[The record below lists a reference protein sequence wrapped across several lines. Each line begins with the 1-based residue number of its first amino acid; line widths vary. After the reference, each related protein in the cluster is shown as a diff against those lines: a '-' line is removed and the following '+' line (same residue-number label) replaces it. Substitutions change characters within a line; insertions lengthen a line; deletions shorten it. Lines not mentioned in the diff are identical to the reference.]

1 MCWYHRP
8 STPTGPLPKI
18 GHTHFIFVLSYSR
31 DELSH
36 HTKFY
41 QNRLKNKKVTTLSS
55 LLHLRAAFVRK
66 WKCLKLTIFQK
77 DPSLKSL
84 FSHQDDALWYFL
96 AHYVHVFDILHK
108 KTRYAPFFAFST
120 MLECLKT

>member
-1 MCWYHRP
+1 M
-8 STPTGPLPKI
+8 
-18 GHTHFIFVLSYSR
+18 
-31 DELSH
+31 
-36 HTKFY
+36 
-41 QNRLKNKKVTTLSS
+41 TLSS